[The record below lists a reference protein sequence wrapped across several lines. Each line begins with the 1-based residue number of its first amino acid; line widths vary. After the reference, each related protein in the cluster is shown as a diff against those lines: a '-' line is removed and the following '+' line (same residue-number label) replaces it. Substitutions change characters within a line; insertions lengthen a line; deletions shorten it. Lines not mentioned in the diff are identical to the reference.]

1 MENYI
6 KIEKLV
12 KLQNYYNKYKQNI
25 QLQRNL
31 KKEYVQSTRKVM
43 VDMFFIYN
51 LIRNC

>member
-31 KKEYVQSTRKVM
+31 KKEYVS
-43 VDMFFIYN
+43 FY
-51 LIRNC
+51 LIFKYIN